1 MTKSSAHWWHPSMES
16 VFRGPTILWRA
27 PMCQPSARAPD
38 SLRQEMALPLNSHGL
53 GLTNLESM
61 AEISFLSSVC
71 SMIQTTKKFTS
82 LDDDLLQSF
91 VDTGSKATSFARSI
105 EAARAAVDKL
115 LRRAQD
121 FQSCATTARYDLKTK
136 EIKYVR
142 KTKPQWIAT
151 TIPTAKSLLTFQK
164 PAKMQR
170 HLTTPKAL
178 LDVQNVK
185 RLIPQDVNA
194 QSQFLSK
201 GGFGA
206 SAWLRAIPANPGSA
220 SIQPC

>member
-121 FQSCATTARYDLKTK
+121 FQSCATTARYDL
-136 EIKYVR
+136 
-142 KTKPQWIAT
+142 
-151 TIPTAKSLLTFQK
+151 
-164 PAKMQR
+164 
-170 HLTTPKAL
+170 TTPKAL